1 MLLVA
6 VLGAGTR
13 SVRDHAGAA
22 YECWFGG
29 AGLNPTRGSA
39 DMWRDRG
46 DTWQPLSPAH
56 G

>member
-6 VLGAGTR
+6 VHGAGTR
-13 SVRDHAGAA
+13 SLRDRAGAA
-22 YECWFGG
+22 WECWFGG
-29 AGLNPTRGSA
+29 AGINPTRGSA
-39 DMWRDRG
+39 DMLGDKG